1 MLKKLFFTSFLI
13 SSILA
18 ISYPFKKE
26 KTTLLDYCYSLE
38 KIISRNS
45 IKRRK
50 NISGKVKSITEDL
63 ASVGI
68 SKSKGTFTNNMIDQY
83 KTSKNNLIL
92 NLIPNKFLCFSGYW
106 IEKVKPGIFESII
119 YEKSKKTINEFR
131 DLKDEV
137 DELINNI
144 NSEYKNIKGEFNS
157 LF

>member
-13 SSILA
+13 SSIVT
-18 ISYPFKKE
+18 ISYPSKNE
-26 KTTLLDYCYSLE
+26 NTSLLDYCYSLE

-50 NISGKVKSITEDL
+50 NISGKVKSISEDL
-63 ASVGI
+63 ARVGI

-92 NLIPNKFLCFSGYW
+92 NLIPNNFLCFSGYW
-106 IEKVKPGIFESII
+106 IEKIKPGIFESII
-119 YEKSKKTINEFR
+119 YEKSKKRINELKDF
-131 DLKDEV
+131 KDEV